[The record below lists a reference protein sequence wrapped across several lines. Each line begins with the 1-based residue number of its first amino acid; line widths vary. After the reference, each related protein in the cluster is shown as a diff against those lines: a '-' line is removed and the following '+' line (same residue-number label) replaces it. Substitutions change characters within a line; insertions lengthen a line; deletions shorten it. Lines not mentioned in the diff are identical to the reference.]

1 MVEAL
6 QKSSNWSIEDN
17 LIRVQNYIKVKEEKV
32 KKFEEEKAFLDEKFC
47 EAEQVVDDLQKEISA
62 RIFN

>member
-17 LIRVQNYIKVKEEKV
+17 LIRVQNYIKVKEEK
-32 KKFEEEKAFLDEKFC
+32 AFLDEKFC
-47 EAEQVVDDLQKEISA
+47 QAEQVVDDLQKEISA
-62 RIFN
+62 RILTKITQMVS